1 MFIKAIGNRQKAIGK
16 KNSMRTTFLIL
27 VSYLFSLSMNAQ
39 CAMCRAALEG
49 EGNVKKAEAV
59 NDGIVYLMLIP
70 YILVAV
76 IGFAVYRIYKKK
88 KA

>member
-1 MFIKAIGNRQKAIGK
+1 MLIKDKRA
-16 KNSMRTTFLIL
+16 KNQELRSAMKGIFLLL
-27 VSYLFSLSMNAQ
+27 VSCLFSLSMNAQ

-70 YILVAV
+70 YILVGL

-88 KA
+88 K